1 MPFVSCA
8 DGLLQGFQLFMD
20 KVVMVL
26 RTAWYRKLDTR
37 IAGKSM
43 SMVCVH
49 VYMCVLLLRSC
60 RDPFPLPTLAPHVEP
75 GYACCLV
82 SATEDCGFIS
92 EWIADCQD

>member
-1 MPFVSCA
+1 MTGRQDMGILAFNPSQENCIGSDMPFVSCA
-8 DGLLQGFQLFMD
+8 DSLLQGFQLFMY

-37 IAGKSM
+37 IADKSM

-60 RDPFPLPTLAPHVEP
+60 RDPPSPYPP
-75 GYACCLV
+75 
-82 SATEDCGFIS
+82 
-92 EWIADCQD
+92 